1 MLHQK
6 LVITLV
12 AFALFGTKLAYAEE
26 QKKAVDGAVGYF
38 KSVQNDKKA
47 LENFCGWLNSSLKAT
62 KGYMTKDTKLMN
74 EGNAE
79 FPKYEALVS
88 PDHKKHWD
96 LQAKLLDFRSP
107 DRRRYIDEKAAT
119 ESRCTLDPRL
129 K

>member
-1 MLHQK
+1 MTA
-6 LVITLV
+6 LVT
-12 AFALFGTKLAYAEE
+12 FALFGSSLAFAED

-38 KSVQNDKKA
+38 KSGQSDKKA
-47 LENFCGWLNSSLKAT
+47 LENFCGWLNSSLRAT

-96 LQAKLLDFRSP
+96 LQSKLLDAKSP
-107 DRRRYIDEKAAT
+107 DRRRYIDEKTAT
-119 ESRCTLDPRL
+119 ESRCTLDPRV